1 MSDLALEQVA
11 GPQTPTRKE
20 RPWLF
25 GFLIAPNAVLANGL
39 IAGALSYLLRQQ
51 GVSIGRSS
59 EIISLLILP
68 QSIYF
73 LWSPITDFWI
83 SRRSWLIVGAVG
95 SALTMAAAFQGGR
108 LATPLAVALMFLS
121 ACFGQLIVA
130 SCGGMMGTLHSEATR
145 RRASGFYQGGSL
157 AFGGFGIFLLATL
170 TEKFS
175 MGPLGWITA
184 AFIALP
190 SFVALAAPEPP
201 PQRIEELP
209 EIVRD
214 SEKKSHLLSGPLP
227 ITVVVIVLLIILLKF
242 LGVPYFGW
250 IAGAIAVLPLLGI
263 LAIKLLPQEQASAL
277 KQTFSCIGYEF
288 KSTFFRWRAIPY
300 TLVML
305 FPMCSGAAIGLL
317 PGIAQDYGV
326 TGQQMAWMNGIAG
339 ALLTA
344 AGSLAATLIPTRVRA
359 PVAYLSVGL
368 VNEAMIAILW
378 LGPLR
383 PSTYFIGATLFLF
396 TIGACYAL
404 FTAVVLEFLGKSGK
418 SGCGRYSIINSLGNV
433 PVAYM
438 TVVDGHGGKLWG
450 ARGLAGTDAVVGA
463 IGATIL
469 LAYFL
474 TRKRPEA
481 PALTYPA
488 AN

>member
-1 MSDLALEQVA
+1 MSETALEQVA
-11 GPQTPTRKE
+11 GPQTPTQKE

-83 SRRSWLIVGAVG
+83 SRRSWLIIGAVA

-108 LATPLAVALMFLS
+108 LDTPSAVALMFLS

-130 SCGGMMGTLHSEATR
+130 SCGGMMGTLHREATR
-145 RRASGFYQGGSL
+145 RRAGAFYQGGSL
-157 AFGGFGIFLLATL
+157 AFGGLGIFVLATL

-175 MGPLGWITA
+175 LGPLGWITA
-184 AFIALP
+184 AFIAIP
-190 SFVALAAPEPP
+190 SFAALAV
-201 PQRIEELP
+201 PQLPLDRIEELP
-209 EIVRD
+209 AAVKD
-214 SEKKSHLLSGPLP
+214 PEKKSSLVSGPLP
-227 ITVVVIVLLIILLKF
+227 ITVTVILLLIILLKF
-242 LGVPYFGW
+242 LGVPYFSW
-250 IAGAIAVLPLLGI
+250 IAGAIAVLPLFAL
-263 LAIKLLPQEQASAL
+263 LAVKLLPQEQASAL

-288 KSTFFRWRAIPY
+288 KTTFFRWRAVPY

-368 VNEAMIAILW
+368 INEAMIAILW

-383 PSTYFIGATLFLF
+383 PSTYFLGATLFLF

-418 SGCGRYSIINSLGNV
+418 SGCGRYSIINSMGNV

-463 IGATIL
+463 IAATIL
-469 LAYFL
+469 LTYFL
-474 TRKRPEA
+474 TRKRTEA
-481 PALTYPA
+481 PAPA
-488 AN
+488 FASSK